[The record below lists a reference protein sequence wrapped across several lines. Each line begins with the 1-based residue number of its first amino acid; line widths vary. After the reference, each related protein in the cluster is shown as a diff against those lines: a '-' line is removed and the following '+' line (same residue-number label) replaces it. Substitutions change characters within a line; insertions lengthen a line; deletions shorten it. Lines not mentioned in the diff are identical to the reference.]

1 MACGADWIM
10 VPGMALQEYLESTAE
25 LGAPALLDGIRKNLD
40 PAWIDE
46 ALAATG
52 TATVRRR
59 RLPAEQVIWLVVGMA
74 LYRHDSIQEIVSK
87 LGLALPDRK
96 SATVAPSAIPKARRR
111 LGEEPLQLLFE
122 KTGREWARRSADQHR
137 WRGLAVYGFDGT
149 SLRTPDT
156 QENLN
161 TFGRTN
167 SRRGESAFP
176 TIRLVALQALRSH
189 LIAATSFGGFNDVS
203 EIELAEQLY
212 DQIPDD
218 SVTIVDRNF
227 VNARALIPLMEGG
240 TNRHWIVRKRSN
252 MRMKKLEHVADGE
265 WIVEMNVSRELLA
278 KNPMLPKT
286 WRGRAILWAPQ
297 GKQARYY
304 LTSLLDHEKFPAQEI
319 VEMYRERWEIELG
332 FGEIKTTMLDSE
344 PTLRSKSP
352 EGIRQELWGILLT
365 YNMVRV
371 EMEAVADEAGVEPT
385 RISFVQSMRQIQ
397 HELWWISFDS
407 AGTIPKR
414 LKRLREELKRYI
426 LPPRRSERSYER
438 AVKIKM
444 SNYPRKRSKLKR
456 KAAK

>member
-1 MACGADWIM
+1 M
-10 VPGMALQEYLESTAE
+10 
-25 LGAPALLDGIRKNLD
+25 
-40 PAWIDE
+40 
-46 ALAATG
+46 
-52 TATVRRR
+52 
-59 RLPAEQVIWLVVGMA
+59 
-74 LYRHDSIQEIVSK
+74 
-87 LGLALPDRK
+87 
-96 SATVAPSAIPKARRR
+96 
-111 LGEEPLQLLFE
+111 
-122 KTGREWARRSADQHR
+122 
-137 WRGLAVYGFDGT
+137 YGFDGT